1 MVVSFLVVYDFVAF
15 FGLPPFFAGVVAG
28 VVPTFP
34 YVPSVPSVPVLVP
47 VVSEAVVVS

>member
-34 YVPSVPSVPVLVP
+34 YVPSVPVLVP